1 MEVRVLRV
9 FLGIPA
15 QRFAGKIAGD
25 GDGLALL
32 LTGDEQVL
40 VGYHFG
46 VARTEQTPDLLVVPV
61 VQRHGHDAL
70 IFEVLAVIDPCQAA
84 VCVQIA
90 LLEGVQIGG
99 DVVLIGVGVADA
111 VPVSV
116 LDPFH
121 QRDFRVDLVLRQRLN
136 RNRDRLF
143 SQNRQPGSI
152 LAGLRAVRTV
162 EDLHRQGDGLRRLA
176 GQRTVD
182 PNTRAV
188 RRGRRFDHAGIAAG
202 DDHRR
207 VLAVDLEVARGR
219 ELNVV
224 AGGVNTVF
232 LCQLFAGDEILQAG
246 GRKCIV
252 QLLLI
257 KCRAVGSICVALYRD
272 LEHLIEHDGLF
283 VTGHVICAL
292 EGEACGQDRLTVDC
306 RPRDHSAVGNDAGV
320 AARPHDLRPLLALHR
335 CRQVQISLGQLGQR
349 DTVKDFLGH
358 NATDLVHIP
367 VNRDGD
373 RHILLR
379 LTAAGEREIRF
390 VGVEPLCALIDRFVG
405 VVIEVGDTADGRD
418 RRRRL
423 NCCGDGRLCRDKF
436 HTDTGKACVRQPCLH
451 HRLHVAV
458 LAEPGV
464 KGSHIF
470 QLGSRFIQ
478 RVFICAACR
487 PNIDGKRPICSR
499 IGVCK
504 RAFCRQF
511 NRLFTAFRQSELYGV
526 ISDRNIL
533 TAPLD
538 IDRFAVLGVHG
549 GQRQHGFFR
558 NVGRKRNVL
567 RDDISLAVFGRA
579 DILLMVCM

>member
-1 MEVRVLRV
+1 M
-9 FLGIPA
+9 
-15 QRFAGKIAGD
+15 
-25 GDGLALL
+25 
-32 LTGDEQVL
+32 
-40 VGYHFG
+40 GYHIG
-46 VARTEQTPDLLVVPV
+46 VARAEQAPDLQVIPVIQLVGNDSV
-61 VQRHGHDAL
+61 VLQFL
-70 IFEVLAVIDPCQAA
+70 VIIDPCQFA
-84 VCVQIA
+84 VVIQIA

-99 DVVLIGVGVADA
+99 DVVLIGVSVADA
-111 VPVSV
+111 LPVSG
-116 LDPFH
+116 LDLCH
-121 QRDFRVDLVLRQRLN
+121 QRDFRVDLGLRQRLYGHLDLLG
-136 RNRDRLF
+136 RKHAHGGKIVSR
-143 SQNRQPGSI
+143 
-152 LAGLRAVRTV
+152 LRAVRTV
-162 EDLHRQGDGLRRLA
+162 EDLHRQGDGLRALA

-202 DDHRR
+202 DDDRG
-207 VLAVDLEVARGR
+207 VLAVDFQIACGR
-219 ELNVV
+219 ELDVV
-224 AGGVNTVF
+224 AGGVNTI
-232 LCQLFAGDEILQAG
+232 CIGRQLLTGNEILQAG

-272 LEHLIEHDGLF
+272 LKRLIEHDGRLSA
-283 VTGHVICAL
+283 GHVICAL
-292 EGEACGQDRLTVDC
+292 EGEACGQDSLTVDC

-423 NCCGDGRLCRDKF
+423 ICCGVGRLCRDKF
-436 HTDTGKACVRQPCLH
+436 HADTGKARVGQTGLH

-458 LAEPGV
+458 LAERGI
-464 KGSHIF
+464 KD
-470 QLGSRFIQ
+470 
-478 RVFICAACR
+478 A
-487 PNIDGKRPICSR
+487 
-499 IGVCK
+499 
-504 RAFCRQF
+504 
-511 NRLFTAFRQSELYGV
+511 
-526 ISDRNIL
+526 
-533 TAPLD
+533 
-538 IDRFAVLGVHG
+538 
-549 GQRQHGFFR
+549 
-558 NVGRKRNVL
+558 
-567 RDDISLAVFGRA
+567 
-579 DILLMVCM
+579 

>member
-1 MEVRVLRV
+1 M
-9 FLGIPA
+9 
-15 QRFAGKIAGD
+15 
-25 GDGLALL
+25 
-32 LTGDEQVL
+32 
-40 VGYHFG
+40 GYHTG

-61 VQRHGHDAL
+61 VQRHGHDAV
-70 IFEVLAVIDPCQAA
+70 IFEVLAVVDPGQFA
-84 VCVQIA
+84 VVIQIA

-99 DVVLIGVGVADA
+99 DVVPLDVGIADA
-111 VPVSV
+111 VPVIHLD

-121 QRDFRVDLVLRQRLN
+121 QRDFRVDLVLRERLYGHLDLLG
-136 RNRDRLF
+136 RKHAHGGKIVSR
-143 SQNRQPGSI
+143 
-152 LAGLRAVRTV
+152 LRAVRTV
-162 EDLHRQGDGLRRLA
+162 EDLHRQRDGLCRLA

-207 VLAVDLEVARGR
+207 ILAVDLQIARRR

-224 AGGVNTVF
+224 AGGVNTI
-232 LCQLFAGDEILQAG
+232 CIGRQLRTGNEILQAG

-320 AARPHDLRPLLALHR
+320 AARPHDLRPLLALHC

-405 VVIEVGDTADGRD
+405 VVIEVGDIADGRD
-418 RRRRL
+418 RRRCL
-423 NCCGDGRLCRDKF
+423 NCCGAGRLCRDKF
-436 HTDTGKACVRQPCLH
+436 HTDTGKARVGQTGLH

-464 KGSHIF
+464 KGAQGLRCFF
-470 QLGSRFIQ
+470 QRFLVRVDRLCGLGLNGKLARQ
-478 RVFICAACR
+478 LACAVIER
-487 PNIDGKRPICSR
+487 EI
-499 IGVCK
+499 
-504 RAFCRQF
+504 CRQGNF
-511 NRLFTAFRQSELYGV
+511 LLAL
-526 ISDRNIL
+526 
-533 TAPLD
+533 
-538 IDRFAVLGVHG
+538 G
-549 GQRQHGFFR
+549 GQSHLARHRVDHGR
-558 NVGRKRNVL
+558 IAAL
-567 RDDISLAVFGRA
+567 PSDP
-579 DILLMVCM
+579 

>member
-1 MEVRVLRV
+1 M
-9 FLGIPA
+9 
-15 QRFAGKIAGD
+15 
-25 GDGLALL
+25 
-32 LTGDEQVL
+32 
-40 VGYHFG
+40 GYHIG
-46 VARTEQTPDLLVVPV
+46 VARAEQAPDLQVIPVIQLVGNDSV
-61 VQRHGHDAL
+61 VLQFL
-70 IFEVLAVIDPCQAA
+70 VIIDPCQFA
-84 VCVQIA
+84 VVIQIA

-99 DVVLIGVGVADA
+99 DVVLIGVSVADA
-111 VPVSV
+111 VPVSG
-116 LDPFH
+116 LDLCH
-121 QRDFRVDLVLRQRLN
+121 QRDFRVDLGLRQRLYDHLDLLG
-136 RNRDRLF
+136 RKHAHGGKIVSR
-143 SQNRQPGSI
+143 
-152 LAGLRAVRTV
+152 LRAVRTV
-162 EDLHRQGDGLRRLA
+162 EDLHRQGDGLCRLA

-188 RRGRRFDHAGIAAG
+188 RRGRRFDHGGVAAG

-207 VLAVDLEVARGR
+207 ILAVDFQIACGR
-219 ELNVV
+219 ELDVV
-224 AGGVNTVF
+224 DRGVNAVF
-232 LCQLFAGDEILQAG
+232 LCQLFAGDEILQADVKKG
-246 GRKCIV
+246 VV

-257 KCRAVGSICVALYRD
+257 KCRAVGSICVALHRD
-272 LEHLIEHDGLF
+272 LKRLIEHDGRLAA
-283 VTGHVICAL
+283 GHVICAL

-423 NCCGDGRLCRDKF
+423 NCCGVGRLCRDKF
-436 HTDTGKACVRQPCLH
+436 HTDTGKACVGQPCLH

-458 LAEPGV
+458 LAEPGI
-464 KGSHIF
+464 KGPHIF
-470 QLGSRFIQ
+470 QFGSRFIQ